1 MNRNTVSL
9 PLKPGELE
17 TYTVGAGRKFTTV
30 SKIVSRKAYAAAHV
44 VADPFAE
51 NRWGAPA
58 AIDWDATLTFREH
71 LWSLGLG
78 VAEAMD
84 TAQRGMG
91 LDWNASREL
100 IQRSALAAS
109 AGRRP
114 IVCGAGTDQL
124 SAGRVYSLTEIE
136 AAYREQCEWIE
147 RCGGRIVVMAS
158 RALAAAARSFDDYLQ
173 VYGRVVGGL
182 STPVLLH
189 WLGPM
194 FDPALAGY
202 WGAKDLDEAT
212 DNLLRLLS
220 ELGPM
225 VEGIKVSLLD
235 KEREISIRRRLPS
248 GIDLF
253 TGDDFSYPEL
263 ILGEPPSFSH
273 ALLGIFDGIA
283 PVVSAA
289 FGALDLGNP
298 DEFLELL
305 DPTVPLSRHIFQEP
319 TYYYKTGLV
328 FLAYLNGLQ
337 SHFRMVGGLES
348 ARSVPHLCRVF
359 VLADQAGVLTNPEL
373 AVHRIKVF
381 LKLAGID

>member
-1 MNRNTVSL
+1 MNPLSL
-9 PLKPGELE
+9 SLKSGEVG
-17 TYTVGAGRKFTTV
+17 TYTIGARRKFATV
-30 SKIVSRKAYAAAHV
+30 SKIASRKVYAAAHV
-44 VADPFAE
+44 VADPLAE

-58 AIDWDATLTFREH
+58 AIDWDATLAFREH

-91 LDWNASREL
+91 LDWNGSREL
-100 IQRSALAAS
+100 IQRSAAAAS
-109 AGRRP
+109 AGNRP
-114 IVCGAGTDQL
+114 ILCGAGTDQL
-124 SAGRVYSLTEIE
+124 SDGRAYSLTDIE

-147 RCGGRIVVMAS
+147 QCGGRIVVMAS
-158 RALAAAARSFDDYLQ
+158 RALATAARSFDDYLR
-173 VYGRVVGGL
+173 VYGKAV
-182 STPVLLH
+182 SSASKPVLLH

-202 WGAKDLDEAT
+202 WGAEDLDEAT
-212 DNLLRLLS
+212 ENLLRLLS
-220 ELGPM
+220 ELGAM
-225 VEGIKVSLLD
+225 VAGIKVSLLD
-235 KEREISIRRRLPS
+235 KQREISLRRRLPA

-263 ILGEPPSFSH
+263 ILGDGSSFSH

-283 PVVSAA
+283 PTVSAA
-289 FGALDLGNP
+289 FGALDRGNP
-298 DEFLELL
+298 GEFREIL

-337 SHFRMVGGLES
+337 SHFRMVGGLEA
-348 ARSVPHLCRVF
+348 ARSVPHLCQLF
-359 VLADQAGVLTNPEL
+359 VLADRAGILTDPEL
-373 AVHRIKVF
+373 AVQRMKVF

>member
-1 MNRNTVSL
+1 MNRNTLSL
-9 PLKPGELE
+9 LLKSGQVE
-17 TYTVGAGRKFTTV
+17 TYTLGAGRKFATV
-30 SKIVSRKAYAAAHV
+30 SEISSRKVYAAAHV
-44 VADPFAE
+44 VADPLAE

-58 AIDWDATLTFREH
+58 AIDWDATLAFREH

-91 LDWNASREL
+91 LDWGASSEL
-100 IQRSALAAS
+100 IRRSAAAAA
-109 AGRRP
+109 AGNRP
-114 IVCGAGTDQL
+114 ILCGAGTDQL
-124 SAGRVYSLTEIE
+124 SDRRVYSLTDIE
-136 AAYREQCEWIE
+136 EAYREQSEWIE
-147 RCGGRIVVMAS
+147 ECGGRIVVMAS
-158 RALAAAARSFDDYLQ
+158 RALAAAARSFDDYLR
-173 VYGRVVGGL
+173 VYGKVVGGA
-182 STPVLLH
+182 SKPVLLH

-202 WGAKDLDEAT
+202 WGAEDLDEAT
-212 DNLLRLLS
+212 ENLVRLLS
-220 ELGPM
+220 ELGAM
-225 VEGIKVSLLD
+225 VAGIKVSLLD
-235 KEREISIRRRLPS
+235 KQREISLRRRLPA

-263 ILGEPPSFSH
+263 ILGDESSFSH

-283 PVVSAA
+283 PAVSAA
-289 FGALDLGNP
+289 FGALDRGNP
-298 DEFLELL
+298 GGFRELL

-337 SHFRMVGGLES
+337 SHFRMVSGLES
-348 ARSVPHLCRVF
+348 ARSVLHLCQLF
-359 VLADQAGVLTNPEL
+359 VLADRADMLTDPEL
-373 AVHRIKVF
+373 AVQRMKAF